1 VRPRLVLIDS
11 AAEDRLRPVLAEAGL
26 HGVALQDV
34 PRESAAPPPPSGTGE
49 DVAFLQP
56 TSGTSGE
63 PRTAVILQR
72 HALASLRASR
82 DFLGIGPHDILVSW
96 VPPWHDLGLLRFVLG
111 PLYFGAP
118 CHLVTPAIRT
128 LPLWLATAARVRA
141 TILGAPDFAYRLAV
155 RLVETRGLDLSSLR
169 YATNGGEPVR
179 RSTILAFEERFGVP
193 GIVRPGYGLAEA
205 TLGVTCLQPGEP
217 LRVDSGGNVSC
228 GRPFPGVE
236 VRIAYESEDVGEILV
251 RSPAV
256 FAGYFEAEEASAES
270 VRDGWLH
277 TGDIGRLD
285 ADGHLYVLG
294 RKRALLKR
302 GGVPLAPRELEEAA
316 QSVPGLR
323 IAAAI
328 SLPPTSEAPT
338 EEIVLAAEA
347 DPAATPPQL
356 AAAVS
361 RAIEEVVGFA
371 PDRVV
376 LLAPRTIPRTANGK
390 IRHRRLRDELIEGD
404 LERRGAVLFSSRR

>member
-1 VRPRLVLIDS
+1 
-11 AAEDRLRPVLAEAGL
+11 
-26 HGVALQDV
+26 
-34 PRESAAPPPPSGTGE
+34 
-49 DVAFLQP
+49 
-56 TSGTSGE
+56 
-63 PRTAVILQR
+63 
-72 HALASLRASR
+72 
-82 DFLGIGPHDILVSW
+82 
-96 VPPWHDLGLLRFVLG
+96 VPP
-111 PLYFGAP
+111 
-118 CHLVTPAIRT
+118 AIST
-128 LPLWLATAARVRA
+128 LPLWLETAARVRA

-155 RLVETRGLDLSSLR
+155 RLVEARGIGLSSLR

-205 TLGVTCLQPGEP
+205 TLGVTCLRPGEP

-256 FAGYFEAEEASAES
+256 FAGYFEAEEASAEC

-285 ADGHLYVLG
+285 EDGHLYVLG

-328 SLPPTSEAPT
+328 SLPPTSEAST

-347 DPAATPPQL
+347 DPAATAPQL
-356 AAAVS
+356 AAAVA

-376 LLAPRTIPRTANGK
+376 LLAPRMIPRTANGK